1 MGIRRIVASVVVLVS
16 STNASSVA
24 QVGPLFPTPHYDT
37 LRTPST
43 LKAGDVDGDGRV
55 DAVLP
60 NPATDDVTI
69 MRGGGDGTFTVFAHH
84 SVGDAPTD
92 LVLADLDGDFVLDVA
107 TTDKSS
113 STLSVLKGIGSTGGF
128 APAVSFQNGSVGGRI
143 ETIDHDLDG
152 DLDLLV
158 SSAAEP
164 NTSLQLHTNDGAGG
178 FTRTLVPTGFS
189 INAFRVCEVNADGRS
204 DVVFLRLTTTGNITT
219 YLGTPAN
226 GFAAAGNTAFS
237 GYQGT
242 DVDVAD
248 FDHDGDGDAA
258 VVVWDH
264 IAILR
269 NDGVG
274 SGGAYALKHYVNGT
288 GGYEIAAMDVTDD
301 GNVDLVTGGFGG
313 AVLKGSGFATFAYQ
327 RSFVASSVGAVVD
340 VNGDLRLD
348 VLSAP
353 APSIYSAVTTSM
365 VVALQDSLGRF
376 GGVPTTTLPYWHWPV
391 LSDVDVDGDLDP
403 LGVEI
408 YGATAS
414 ARIAVTKN
422 DGTGAFAPTLLTT
435 TPPASMIFE
444 HRGPIA
450 ADFDNDG
457 IDDVVVWDR
466 NGAVPIHHGKGQGNG
481 TFANWTTSAY
491 PAGPATKY
499 EYGEATDLDL
509 DGNLDLVLRRTVNTT
524 NKGQLRMMLGAGTG
538 AFAPAAVVGAEFF
551 SSYSMRPFS
560 IDELNGDGIPDLVSI
575 DLRTGGTGR
584 VNVYA
589 STAPLQYGLPSSVSL
604 GNTPPDF
611 VDTADLDGDSVI
623 DVVTLHPTSYF
634 SDARSLV
641 SILANGGSGTLSLAS
656 TIDVGAYTQNAVGM
670 RLADFDSDGRAD
682 LATGYAYDRAFAIRS
697 GDGAFGFGA
706 PSKFGAYVDP
716 WHSFDVGD
724 LDQNGRTDIIGSLGF
739 DLRQWEPAQ
748 PCPGG
753 FVEYGLGCYGHSYFA
768 LQLSGSGCASPG
780 RVISFSITGA
790 YGGQP
795 VFLRFGGG
803 AANLPLG
810 FGCSLFVWPLAP
822 AMFVLPTDG
831 SGPGGGNTAVSW
843 ELPASTPTGVSIWMQ
858 AFSPDPGVLWG
869 FASSNG
875 LRVDVN

>member
-1 MGIRRIVASVVVLVS
+1 MRTSSGSAGIAMIAVGIISPS
-16 STNASSVA
+16 FG

-60 NPATDDVTI
+60 NRDTDDVTI
-69 MRGGGDGTFTVFAHH
+69 MRGGGDGTFTVLAHH
-84 SVGDAPTD
+84 TVGDAPTD
-92 LVLADLDGDFVLDVA
+92 LVLADLDGDFVLDVV
-107 TTDKSS
+107 TTDTGS
-113 STLSVLKGIGSTGGF
+113 STVSVLRGLGPMGGF
-128 APAVSFQNGSVGGRI
+128 APAVSYPNDSVGGRI
-143 ETIDHDLDG
+143 EPIDHDLDG

-158 SSAAEP
+158 AGKINP

-178 FTRTLVPTGFS
+178 FTRKLVPTGFA
-189 INAFRVCEVNADGRS
+189 IVAFRVCEVNADGRS
-204 DVVFLRLTTTGNITT
+204 DVVFLRWTTTGNITT

-226 GFAAAGNTAFS
+226 WFAAAGNKAFS

-274 SGGAYALKHYVNGT
+274 SGGSYTLKHYVDGT
-288 GGYEIAAMDVTDD
+288 GGNEIAAVDIAGDE
-301 GNVDLVTGGFGG
+301 NVDLVTGGLGG
-313 AVLKGSGFATFAYQ
+313 AVLIGSGFATFAFQ
-327 RSFVASSVGAVVD
+327 HFLVDANLGALVD

-353 APSIYSAVTTSM
+353 APSNYPAVTTSM

-376 GGVPTTTLPYWHWPV
+376 GGVSTAPLPHWHWPV

-403 LGVEI
+403 MGVEFI
-408 YGATAS
+408 GSTSA

-435 TPPASMIFE
+435 TPPSATGFE
-444 HRGPIA
+444 ARGPIA

-466 NGAVPIHHGKGQGNG
+466 SGVVPIHHGRGLGNG
-481 TFANWTTSAY
+481 TFGNWTTSAY
-491 PAGPATKY
+491 PAGPATRY
-499 EYGEATDLDL
+499 DYGEATDLDL

-538 AFAPAAVVGAEFF
+538 AFTPAAVVGAEFF
-551 SSYSMRPFS
+551 TPHSARTFAV
-560 IDELNGDGIPDLVSI
+560 DELNGDGIPDLVSI
-575 DLRTGGTGR
+575 DALTGGPGR
-584 VNVYA
+584 VNVYT

-623 DVVTLHPTSYF
+623 DVVALHPTSYF

-641 SILANGGSGTLSLAS
+641 SILANGGSGNLSLGS
-656 TIDVGAYTQNAVGM
+656 TIDVGAYTQSYVGM

-682 LATGYAYDRAFAIRS
+682 LATGYLYDHAFAIRS
-697 GDGAFGFGA
+697 GDGALGFRT
-706 PSKFGAYVDP
+706 PNKFGAYLDS
-716 WHSFDVGD
+716 WGSFDVGD
-724 LDQNGRTDIIGSLGF
+724 LDQNGRTDFIGSLGF

-753 FVEYGLGCYGHSYFA
+753 FVEYGLGCFGHSYFA
-768 LQLSGSGCASPG
+768 LQLSGFGCASPG
-780 RVISFSITGA
+780 RVISLSIEGA
-790 YGGQP
+790 FGGQP

-822 AMFVLPTDG
+822 ATFVLPTDG
-831 SGPGGGNTAVSW
+831 SGPGGGTSSVSW